1 MTDYERLEAFFR
13 NREWY
18 DYSRLRLIDA
28 CARKGFYALLGPAGT
43 PIDTKVGP
51 GANFGTCFHAGL
63 AAYYAGWGRMTEPA
77 RRLMAIRTFSETYSK
92 FSFTDKRGMVPKN
105 HSLARGLTILDAYFD
120 HYLVED
126 PLLKPL
132 EAELGFAV
140 EMSPRPGEKE
150 FEAFIYVGSVDGI
163 FDRSYDGRR
172 LPRETKTTRSDAMG
186 RLRQLNFNHQPVG
199 YVTSLRNF
207 PGFETIDSFIGD
219 TVLVAAEKLDFARDY
234 FTTNEIQRQ
243 SWRTQVIYKVE
254 RWRAMKKQAQ
264 GMTINDML
272 NVFVQDTEDCFSY
285 GKCAFY
291 DLCDF
296 GISPASLA
304 EYEPNTWNPLLRF
317 PPEKTMIAAEGQI
330 DSITITR

>member
-1 MTDYERLEAFFR
+1 MTDYERLESFFSG
-13 NREWY
+13 REWY

-28 CARKGFYALLGPAGT
+28 CARKGFYALVGPGGT
-43 PIDTKVGP
+43 AIDTKVGP

-63 AAYYAGWGRMTEPA
+63 AAYYAGWNAMPEHA
-77 RRLMAIRTFSETYSK
+77 RRLMAARTFADTYSK
-92 FSFTDKRGMVPKN
+92 FRFDKRGVVPRN

-140 EMSPRPGEKE
+140 EMGPRKGEE
-150 FEAFIYVGSVDGI
+150 DFETFIYVGSVDGI

-207 PGFETIDSFIGD
+207 PGCESIDSFIGD
-219 TVLVAAEKLDFARDY
+219 TVLIAAEKLDFARDY
-234 FTTNEIQRQ
+234 FTTNEIQREM
-243 SWRTQVIYKVE
+243 WRRQVINKVE
-254 RWRAMKKQAQ
+254 AWRRMKRAAAGKTVNEQL
-264 GMTINDML
+264 TI
-272 NVFVQDTEDCFSY
+272 FVQNTEDCFSY

-304 EYEPNTWNPLLRF
+304 EFEPNTWNPLLRF
-317 PPEKTMIAAEGQI
+317 PPEKTLIAAEGQI
-330 DSITITR
+330 DSITIKR